1 MNLTV
6 LLEAKYIPNGSK
18 VYKTSGT
25 YPSILKDKIS
35 VYNESGKSESITTNG
50 CKFLISETGNIN
62 AISENLIF
70 LTFMQM
76 YIIKIVTLE
85 EGESTS
91 KNILNGF

>member
-1 MNLTV
+1 MNEFEPMNLTV

-18 VYKTSGT
+18 VYKASGT

-62 AISENLIF
+62 AISENLI
-70 LTFMQM
+70 LKWETDLH
-76 YIIKIVTLE
+76 TLNCLF
-85 EGESTS
+85 GEDVDDV
-91 KNILNGF
+91 